1 MAAGEDK
8 SWKVRLAFAK
18 NFSNFASSFGIEITD
33 NNLIQTFAILLG
45 DNEPEVRLA
54 AIDNISLC
62 LEHISI
68 EKFTNLIMP
77 NLNSVYQEGNA
88 AFKASVA
95 NALVHI
101 AVYVGK
107 DMTE

>member
-1 MAAGEDK
+1 
-8 SWKVRLAFAK
+8 
-18 NFSNFASSFGIEITD
+18 
-33 NNLIQTFAILLG
+33 
-45 DNEPEVRLA
+45 
-54 AIDNISLC
+54 
-62 LEHISI
+62 
-68 EKFTNLIMP
+68 MP

-107 DMTE
+107 DMTEQKIIPILVNLLEEDSSDTLLNIVNGINKIAKIVGL